1 MADYKCPDCAANMT
15 LVNHFDGTGKYKCEY
30 CGKEIPVK
38 IQMPAVSDDPAFDA
52 MVLELRRRIS
62 EASGK
67 EKAKLEKKLA
77 RELAYHANLCKD

>member
-1 MADYKCPDCAANMT
+1 MDEASIRHWKNRMETSPWGIPRALDM
-15 LVNHFDGTGKYKCEY
+15 LR
-30 CGKEIPVK
+30 IPVK